1 MGVFGGTFDP
11 IHYGHLRTAF
21 ELRNKLDFSEVRF
34 MPCGTPP
41 HRNMPQADAA
51 TRLKMVQAATA
62 DQAGFVVDD
71 REMRRDGPSYSVDTL
86 DSLRD
91 QFPRRPLCLVV
102 GMDAFLSLP
111 TWQDWRTL
119 LQLGH
124 LIVAHRPGWSTPDM
138 GVLGELL
145 KARGTGTMNALHE
158 NPAGKIYIH
167 AVTQLEISST
177 AIRDLINR
185 GGDPRFLIP
194 DKVRDIIQL
203 TGCYQSSNKETEFA
217 KN

>member
-1 MGVFGGTFDP
+1 MKPMGVFGGTFDP
-11 IHYGHLRTAF
+11 IHFGHLRTAF
-21 ELRNKLDFSEVRF
+21 ELRNRLGFSEVRF

-41 HRNMPQADAA
+41 HRNTPWADAE
-51 TRLKMVQAATA
+51 TRLRMVQAATA
-62 DQAGFVVDD
+62 AQEGFVVDD

-86 DSLRD
+86 DSLRE
-91 QFPRRPLCLVV
+91 QYPKRPLCLIV

-145 KARGTGTMNALHE
+145 HAKGTNRVQDLHE
-158 NPAGKIYIH
+158 APAGKIYIH

-177 AIRDLINR
+177 AIRDLIAA
-185 GGDPRFLIP
+185 GGDPRFLIS
-194 DKVRDIIQL
+194 DKVREIIQQ
-203 TGCYQSSNKETEFA
+203 TGCYASLTKKE
-217 KN
+217 K